1 MLLDVCRV
9 FCIKPYTQH
18 LDEIVQVFERMTPL
32 DLLVRVVS
40 IIGSDKGD
48 SLVDAYTLGADRVD
62 ASEFISE
69 LLENFGTSRIGRVE
83 LIIDQTETDKV
94 SLLDYALCVL
104 DGEVKDVS
112 GSIVIPT
119 DYVLLGVAIDCSSDY
134 NVESM

>member
-1 MLLDVCRV
+1 MCVGV

-18 LDEIVQVFERMTPL
+18 LDEMVQVFERMTPL
-32 DLLVRVVS
+32 DVLVRVVS
-40 IIGSDKGD
+40 ILGSGKGD

-69 LLENFGTSRIGRVE
+69 LLENFGTSKGDRIE
-83 LIIDQTETDKV
+83 LVIEPDSV

-104 DGEVKDVS
+104 DGEDKEVFEP
-112 GSIVIPT
+112 IVIPT
-119 DYVLLGVAIDCSSDY
+119 NHGLLGVVAIDCSPDY